1 MPDGGFFY
9 DRNCAAQPPFAFFSA
24 RLILFVCPP
33 SQTRLQWFTRH
44 RPKRKSWQLS
54 ARMRQEIDAASNFV
68 SNLPADTSV
77 SGGQRQLFRQVN
89 NSTRYQGEGR
99 GGRGGGVTEK
109 VMTASS
115 FPQTLA
121 RLMEDKFQKH
131 WNVEQPLCGNGFRSI
146 ITCGGQFVDPLLT
159 EVCLHLLA
167 SVRAKLVLFVYL
179 FLFFFDR
186 LPRWQ
191 ASTSPKISFR
201 GTWCCGLILSRFRIV
216 LVTTAASAYSSRP
229 RAKYSKPESKNLK
242 LFDF

>member
-1 MPDGGFFY
+1 LPDGGFFY

-99 GGRGGGVTEK
+99 GGRGGGGAGYGK
-109 VMTASS
+109 GSDLFFLPSDSRTAY
-115 FPQTLA
+115 
-121 RLMEDKFQKH
+121 
-131 WNVEQPLCGNGFRSI
+131 
-146 ITCGGQFVDPLLT
+146 GGQVPKALERRAT
-159 EVCLHLLA
+159 I
-167 SVRAKLVLFVYL
+167 VR
-179 FLFFFDR
+179 
-186 LPRWQ
+186 
-191 ASTSPKISFR
+191 
-201 GTWCCGLILSRFRIV
+201 
-216 LVTTAASAYSSRP
+216 
-229 RAKYSKPESKNLK
+229 
-242 LFDF
+242 